1 LSHRHSHDFPTALR
15 ILRYIQRSRGSFEV
29 LAESLSIDDRTL
41 KLWLLTLVAE
51 GYLGK
56 TKDSRR
62 EYFVTKKGLQ
72 ELRFHIE
79 A

>member
-1 LSHRHSHDFPTALR
+1 MSHRHSHDFTIALR

-51 GYLGK
+51 GYLAK
-56 TKDSRR
+56 TKDSRM
-62 EYFVTKKGLQ
+62 EYLVTKKGLQ

>member
-1 LSHRHSHDFPTALR
+1 MPHRHSHDFPTALR

-41 KLWLLTLVAE
+41 KLWLLTLVAQ
-51 GYLGK
+51 GYLAK
-56 TKDSRR
+56 AKDSRM
-62 EYFVTKKGLQ
+62 EYFVTKKGMQ

>member
-1 LSHRHSHDFPTALR
+1 LSHRHSHDFPIALR

-56 TKDSRR
+56 TKDNRR

-72 ELRFHIE
+72 ELQFHIE